1 MMKRRSFMAWTAAVV
16 LTATPAVAQGLSLDQ
31 VSAYLNGLQTAQGG
45 FTQINADGT
54 LSTGQIYIKRPGRI
68 RFEYNAAD
76 NSLVMAGGGQ
86 VAIFD
91 PRSNNGPDRYP
102 LNQTPLKIILER
114 NVDLARAS
122 MVMGHTSDGTTT
134 TVTAQ
139 DPAHPQ
145 YGNIQMVFTAN
156 PVELRQW
163 IVTDEVGS
171 QTTMILNDLVRGGRI
186 NDIKFNIAMRRK
198 IGIIEP
204 VRIKKGRLTEAPFF
218 AKFCDKIV
226 AARRTLP
233 HVRRLHLRYGQANFC
248 FSTCR
253 AYIRSGHRDRL
264 GTDCGCRSLPSR
276 LRLWSATCTTP

>member
-68 RFEYNAAD
+68 RFEYNAPD

-122 MVMGHTSDGTTT
+122 MVTGHTSDGTTT

-186 NDIKFNIAMRRK
+186 NDIKFNIVNETK
-198 IGIIEP
+198 
-204 VRIKKGRLTEAPFF
+204 
-218 AKFCDKIV
+218 
-226 AARRTLP
+226 
-233 HVRRLHLRYGQANFC
+233 N
-248 FSTCR
+248 
-253 AYIRSGHRDRL
+253 
-264 GTDCGCRSLPSR
+264 
-276 LRLWSATCTTP
+276 WNN